1 MTDRTADHAAL
12 MDATYRYQR
21 LVYDA
26 TRAYYL
32 LGRDLL
38 IAELAPPPEARVLEI
53 ACGTGRNLTKIAARY
68 PGRRLY
74 GFDIS
79 REMLRTARAKL
90 GRRAW
95 LAEADACRF
104 DGQALFQ
111 TSAFDRI
118 VISYAVSMIPDW
130 QGAIRTAARHLAPGG
145 TLHIV
150 DFHDQSGLPRAFRRV
165 LWAWLARFHVTP
177 RTDLAEV
184 SARIAAE
191 TGCTATHRPLYRG
204 YAQYVVIARP

>member
-21 LVYDA
+21 LIYDA
-26 TRAYYL
+26 TRAWYL

-38 IAELAPPPEARVLEI
+38 IADLAPPPEARVLEI
-53 ACGTGRNLTKIAARY
+53 ACGTGRNLMKIAARY

-74 GFDIS
+74 GLDIS
-79 REMLRTARAKL
+79 RQMLRTAEAKL

-95 LAEADACRF
+95 LAEGDACRF
-104 DGQALFQ
+104 DGLRLFD
-111 TSAFDRI
+111 SAGFDRI

-130 QGAIRTAARHLAPGG
+130 QGAIRAAAQHLAPGG

-150 DFHDQSGLPRAFRRV
+150 DFHDQAGLPRAFRRA
-165 LWAWLARFHVTP
+165 LWSWLARFHVTP

-184 SARIAAE
+184 ARRIAAE
-191 TGCTATHRPLYRG
+191 TGCTATHRSLFRG
-204 YAQYVVIARP
+204 YAQYVVIERP